1 MIEKRKFSS
10 AISAKNNFD
19 FLRLLF
25 ALSVLINHF
34 GDLTNRSI
42 YWPISSPM
50 AVFGFFII
58 SGFLI
63 TKSYY
68 RSASLKEYYTK
79 RIKRIVPAYVV
90 IVIACAIGL
99 SIFSTL
105 PFSSYFTS
113 NSFLKYLL
121 ANLGFLNFIQPTL
134 PGVFT
139 SNPDHSVNGA
149 LWTIKVEIA
158 LYLCV
163 PIFAELI
170 RRIKLKWVVF
180 VAIYLGSFGF
190 ILLMNYLYDKNG
202 NIIYSILNRQF
213 LGQLTYFSSGMLLLF
228 YFDFF
233 QRNIKWF
240 LSVAIAVLI
249 IKFAFD
255 NNAARFLFPISFCII
270 IIAIAYHFK
279 PLNNVAK
286 YGDISYGIYLFHYPI
301 IQIFYSVGLLK
312 QHVWMGFVLCL
323 FTVVICAFLSWHLLE
338 KRILKRQFYSKKQ

>member
-1 MIEKRKFSS
+1 MIEKKEFSL

-25 ALSVLINHF
+25 ALSILFNHF
-34 GDLTNRSI
+34 GELINNPI

-50 AVFGFFII
+50 AVSGFFII

-68 RSASLKEYYTK
+68 RSASLKEYYIK
-79 RIKRIVPAYVV
+79 RIKRIVPAYVI

-99 SIFSTL
+99 SIFSNL
-105 PFSSYFTS
+105 PFSIYFTS
-113 NSFLKYLL
+113 NSFFKYLL

-139 SNPDHSVNGA
+139 SNPDASVNGA

-163 PIFAELI
+163 PVFAELI
-170 RRIKLKWVVF
+170 RRIKPKWIVF
-180 VAIYLGSFGF
+180 VTIYLVSFGF
-190 ILLMNYLYDKNG
+190 ILLMNHLYDKNG
-202 NIIYSILNRQF
+202 NVIYSILDRQF
-213 LGQLTYFSSGMLLLF
+213 LGQLTYFVSGMLLLF

-240 LSVAIAVLI
+240 LSLAILVLI
-249 IKFAFD
+249 IKLGFD
-255 NNAARFLFPISFCII
+255 NNNVIKFLFPISFCII
-270 IIAIAYHFK
+270 IISIAYHFK

-286 YGDISYGIYLFHYPI
+286 YGDISYGVYLFHYPI
-301 IQIFYSVGLLK
+301 IQIFYSVGLFK
-312 QHVWMGFVLCL
+312 QYLWAGFVLCL
-323 FTVVICAFLSWHLLE
+323 LTVIICAFFSWHLLE
-338 KRILKRQFYSKKQ
+338 KRILNRQFSFK